1 MRALKRFSIILVLIA
16 AACLPTPADAGPD
29 ATLAL
34 LRQRLSK
41 SVGEIPWNPA
51 EGYALEGRFVLKATG
66 EDITYRAR
74 YVRASNRWVADFS
87 REDATRNLRY
97 ACSGER
103 AWAGSPEITV
113 DLKPSQLPYMARFDF
128 YQLYDS
134 LLRILEKGTRDPDF
148 AAAAAGNEIH
158 VSGKLPNGW
167 EANFIFNM
175 VEYFPRKVSVTIK
188 EKSSPAWLL
197 LFGKPDGS
205 ASLRNVPGLPSEFE
219 IWFSDPVIEDR
230 HRYPQRMDFV
240 ENGNVVGTFFLEKNM
255 PIAEAEALWDRPP
268 DLPWAETLSF
278 KPRKDSWPPSAYL
291 NSADLTE
298 FRRRM
303 EQEPWS
309 GWSRENH
316 LIALWAV
323 PAAWLGRIF
332 PYPLSFRLA
341 LVTAAMLFV
350 GIFFLLLR
358 RRRQTGAP
366 YRWGILL
373 AGFLASCLI
382 LLGWFAARQMHSPQ
396 ARSRLALHSAI
407 RHAFTGHSFYAART
421 ASLLRNFQREAPAR
435 SMEDLGHS
443 CQAYALAY
451 DLVRP
456 ALAPDKRVRIAEDL
470 FRYARPLFGA
480 SRGWISS
487 TGGSSVISAG
497 LGMAGLVLGYEPY
510 IAAAREMMDKTLA
523 SQLVDGL
530 HQSGPGPGSVA
541 MDSAVNLFY
550 GLKYSGRADYYAN
563 ASFRRYLDATLQL
576 ISPVGTLP
584 LFGNTSLDQADRL
597 SAFFLKTANHVSEKE
612 GRECLAAYH
621 RYWSHGRYHA
631 GGWIKWFL
639 PAFQSIGLTFANPH
653 IFLQYTRDLPSSS
666 LRASSAILG
675 DGQYAVLRTGR
686 GPDDAYLALNMTRS
700 ADSAHRDI
708 LTFDLYALGSLLL
721 HGPGFPGDDHADFK
735 ESARTAASNTI
746 TFNNEDQAS
755 IHSTGIESSLLNQP
769 IFDHVRALA
778 DKTYDHGSV
787 QRDIVLARPEKGHP
801 AYFLLFDDVYAPA
814 SETSVQWH
822 LHGRGNLA
830 AGIAHSSRWTTTR
843 FEPPRLWP
851 NRIVLEAFYPTGIP
865 GKLTK
870 KSGRLYSQNS
880 LLSRNLESIVIEWAG
895 SKRFCC
901 LLAPRRFK
909 EAQAAI
915 RAPGKGA
922 FRIGATDWVSIGIPG
937 TETAIG
943 PLKHSSE
950 YTIVRDRQSSFPAL
964 LMVSGRECRFGPH
977 SLLSSKPVTAS
988 LKGLFGGFANPKP
1001 DTQVELRTPSIRA
1014 GDRFRLDDQIIAAAE
1029 PGVLRFLLQSTGN
1042 HTLQPD

>member
-1 MRALKRFSIILVLIA
+1 LGFILVLIA
-16 AACLPTPADAGPD
+16 AAGLQAPADTGPD
-29 ATLAL
+29 AALSL

-74 YVRASNRWVADFS
+74 FARASNRWAADFS
-87 REDATRNLRY
+87 RNDATSNLRY
-97 ACSGER
+97 ACSGMR
-103 AWAGSPEITV
+103 AWAASPEITA
-113 DLKPSQLPYMARFDF
+113 DLKPAQLPYMARFDF
-128 YQLYDS
+128 YQIYDS
-134 LLRILEKGTRDPDF
+134 LLRILERGTRDPDF

-158 VSGKLPNGW
+158 ISGRLPNGW
-167 EANFIFNM
+167 GATFVFNK
-175 VEYFPRKVSVTIK
+175 VEYFPRKVSVTVKDKI
-188 EKSSPAWLL
+188 SPAWLI
-197 LFGKPDGS
+197 LFARPDGS
-205 ASLRNVPGLPSEFE
+205 ASLRNVPGLSSEFE

-240 ENGNVVGTFFLEKNM
+240 ENVNVVGTFFLEKNI
-255 PIAEAEALWDRPP
+255 PIAEAEALWERPP

-278 KPRKDSWPPSAYL
+278 KPRRNSWPPSAYL

-309 GWSRENH
+309 RWSRENH

-350 GIFFLLLR
+350 GTFFLLLR
-358 RRRQTGAP
+358 RRGQTGAP

-382 LLGWFAARQMHSPQ
+382 LPGWFAARQMHRPQ
-396 ARSRLALHSAI
+396 ERSLLALHSAI
-407 RHAFTGHSFYAART
+407 RYAVTGRAFYAAGT

-443 CQAYALAY
+443 CQAYALAC

-456 ALAPDKRVRIAEDL
+456 ALAPDRRVRLAEDL
-470 FRYARPLFGA
+470 FQYAKPLFGA
-480 SRGWISS
+480 SRGWVSNTGAGSVVSS
-487 TGGSSVISAG
+487 GLGLAG
-497 LGMAGLVLGYEPY
+497 LALGYEPY
-510 IAAAREMMDKTLA
+510 IAAAMEMMDKTLA
-523 SQLVDGL
+523 SRLVDGL
-530 HQSGPGPGSVA
+530 HQSGPGTGSVA

-550 GLKYSGRADYYAN
+550 GLKNSGRADYYAN
-563 ASFRRYLDATLQL
+563 ASFRKYLDATLQL
-576 ISPVGTLP
+576 LSPVGTLP
-584 LFGNTSLDQADRL
+584 LFGSTSLDQADRL

-631 GGWIKWFL
+631 GGWIQWFL
-639 PAFQSIGLTFANPH
+639 PAFQSIGMTFANPH
-653 IFLQYTRDLPSSS
+653 IFLQYTRDLPLSS
-666 LRASSAILG
+666 LRASSAVLG
-675 DGQYAVLRTGR
+675 NGQCAVLRTGPS
-686 GPDDAYLALNMTRS
+686 PDDAYMAINMTRS
-700 ADSAHRDI
+700 VDSAHRDI
-708 LTFDLYALGSLLL
+708 LTFDMYALGSLLL
-721 HGPGFPGDDHADFK
+721 QGPGFPGDDHADFK
-735 ESARTAASNTI
+735 ESAKTAASNSI

-755 IHSTGIESSLLNQP
+755 IHCTGIESSLLNQP

-787 QRDIVLARPEKGHP
+787 QRDIVLARPEKENA
-801 AYFLLFDDVYAPA
+801 AYFLLIDDVYTFA

-822 LHGRGNLA
+822 LHGGGNLA
-830 AGIAHSSRWTTTR
+830 AGIAQSSRWTTTR

-851 NRIVLEAFYPTGIP
+851 NRVVLEAFYPMGIP

-870 KSGRLYSQNS
+870 KSGKLYSQIS
-880 LLSRNLESIVIEWAG
+880 LLSRNRECIVIEWKG

-909 EAQAAI
+909 QAQAAFS
-915 RAPGKGA
+915 ASGKSS
-922 FRIGATDWVSIGIPG
+922 FRIGAADWISIGMPG
-937 TETAIG
+937 TETAFG
-943 PLKHSSE
+943 PLKHRSE
-950 YTIVRDRQSSFPAL
+950 YTIVRDRQTSFPGL

-988 LKGLFGGFANPKP
+988 LKGLLGGFLNPQP
-1001 DTQVELRTPSIRA
+1001 DTQIELRSPSIRA
-1014 GDRFRLDDQIIAAAE
+1014 GDRFRLDDQTIAAAE

-1042 HTLQPD
+1042 HTLQPQGLQR